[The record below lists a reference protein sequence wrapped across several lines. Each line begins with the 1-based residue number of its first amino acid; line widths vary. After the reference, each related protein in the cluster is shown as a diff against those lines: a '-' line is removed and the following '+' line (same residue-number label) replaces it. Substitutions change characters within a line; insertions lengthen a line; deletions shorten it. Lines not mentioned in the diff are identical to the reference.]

1 MIQTLS
7 VENMRVI
14 GNNLEVNTHDFE
26 KVAGCGCPEGTI
38 SSGAWPWTPGDKDE
52 SVSGR
57 EIQTEMIS
65 WDTISKSRYST
76 TIASIYRR
84 REGTGHQQRV
94 RNY

>member
-1 MIQTLS
+1 MAVDTRGQ
-7 VENMRVI
+7 
-14 GNNLEVNTHDFE
+14 
-26 KVAGCGCPEGTI
+26 
-38 SSGAWPWTPGDKDE
+38 DE

>member
-38 SSGAWPWTPGDKDE
+38 SSGAWPWTPGDRTK
-52 SVSGR
+52 V
-57 EIQTEMIS
+57 
-65 WDTISKSRYST
+65 
-76 TIASIYRR
+76 
-84 REGTGHQQRV
+84 
-94 RNY
+94 